1 LALKKFTAIS
11 FLILFS
17 FNWFGY
23 RLVYEYLQQR
33 SNDNLEALFDRNLY
47 NESELVELKIAV
59 NIPYQTSRPDFERCD
74 GEINVNGT
82 IYKYV
87 KRKLSND
94 TLYLMC
100 LKNTD
105 KMQLEK
111 AKDKIYKLAND
122 LVQNDQ
128 NGTTGHYKSV
138 TKNLQ
143 PVYNESSFDVTINS
157 PLAIVDKLWLPAN
170 TAIVNLLSHQTPE
183 QPPDSEII

>member
-1 LALKKFTAIS
+1 MKKFTAIF
-11 FLILFS
+11 FLLLFA

-23 RLVYEYLQQR
+23 RLVYEYLQQK

-74 GEINVNGT
+74 GEININGT

-100 LKNTD
+100 LKNID

-111 AKDKIYKLAND
+111 AKNKIYKLTND
-122 LVQNDQ
+122 LVRNDQ
-128 NGTTGHYKSV
+128 NGTADHYKLA

-157 PLAIVDKLWLPAN
+157 PLSIVDKLWLPAN
-170 TAIVNLLSHQTPE
+170 TEIVNPLSHQTPE
-183 QPPDSEII
+183 RPPDSELI